1 MSLISAT
8 RRGHVAPVLTFPLGL
23 RACRRKRSRPSS
35 SFEGFRSY
43 TGEEAT
49 SSLFENVRT
58 KWINVT
64 EANVCKDRCSLH
76 DSYKY
81 ARWLPCFRSQRWITT
96 FYTRKLPLIVGVKNW
111 HAKLLLKISV
121 CFATRSEHSA
131 HFPAPRKDRAYI
143 KFPMYLEGT
152 LQSAIF
158 RPLRRG
164 TFHFLGGQFCFG
176 KFLSLAVA
184 VIQKLRVA
192 S

>member
-1 MSLISAT
+1 VSLISAT
-8 RRGHVAPVLTFPLGL
+8 RRGHVAPVHTFPLGL

-35 SFEGFRSY
+35 SFKGFRSY

-76 DSYKY
+76 DYYKY

-96 FYTRKLPLIVGVKNW
+96 FYTRKLPLIVSVKNW

-121 CFATRSEHSA
+121 CFATRSEHQLISQLLVKTA
-131 HFPAPRKDRAYI
+131 HISNFQCI
-143 KFPMYLEGT
+143 
-152 LQSAIF
+152 
-158 RPLRRG
+158 
-164 TFHFLGGQFCFG
+164 
-176 KFLSLAVA
+176 
-184 VIQKLRVA
+184 
-192 S
+192 